1 MVVLIILVVGTFLAR
16 LAGLEG
22 IAFLDSWPAATRAG
36 LAFMLLFTG
45 SGHFNS
51 MRHDLARMVPPSI
64 PHAMGMI
71 YFTGVCEIT
80 GGLGLLIPATRV
92 AASIALIVFFL
103 AILPANIY
111 AAKAASSFGARRSH
125 RWSGESRC
133 RCCLFLSPGGRG
145 CIRAPPQRSPWKLL
159 LAAAPKYGYGGLWIA
174 PLCQARVKSLDRKVR
189 E

>member
-1 MVVLIILVVGTFLAR
+1 MVVLIILVVGTLLAR

-22 IAFLDSWPAATRAG
+22 ITFLDSWPAATRAG

-92 AASIALIVFFL
+92 AAAIALIVFFL

-111 AAKAASSFGARRSH
+111 AAKAGVQLRGKAVTPLVWRIPMQV
-125 RWSGESRC
+125 
-133 RCCLFLSPGGRG
+133 LFISLTWW
-145 CIRAPPQRSPWKLL
+145 A
-159 LAAAPKYGYGGLWIA
+159 GLH
-174 PLCQARVKSLDRKVR
+174 
-189 E
+189 